1 MPSDLLPAD
10 EEFQDF
16 GNWLRTAAAGQ
27 RPIREFKDELFSRCA
42 DAVEALGREASQRDV
57 AVLVRHAIRRMSERD
72 GQYDFSLS
80 VPNSDPWPG
89 VDEWKDVGVDVVSV
103 DAGFRLR
110 ARPWCPEW
118 LWNQG
123 DPPVDEAAVAGT
135 YKGTRAL
142 PESVDLPADPFF
154 TELTSDRRY
163 KQYRSP
169 GQKAAVRAALTIP
182 EDGALLAIL
191 PTGTGK
197 TEIALALAK
206 TARQQTTVIVI
217 PTITLAYDFEK
228 RFREVYETEEPFAWV
243 GTTTDDD
250 RKKLQK
256 RFVTGEQ
263 PILVIT
269 PDSLEQRL
277 RDTIKNAAGAGRL
290 RALVIDEAHL
300 FTQWGRSFKP
310 QYREMAALRKE
321 ILGRARSVPGQLGF
335 RTVLL
340 SATVGS
346 AELQDLHHHFSSPGP
361 FSVVAANSFRREHD
375 YWVSK
380 KSPPEE
386 RERRVK
392 EAVLHLPRPLLLYAT
407 RPEDAKRWK
416 QILQS
421 ELGLERVGIVHGQT
435 PGDDRRDVLEAIRA
449 GPGEKSRFDVVVG
462 NSAFGLGIDY
472 GGFRSVVHAC
482 LPETIDRW
490 YQEVGRTGRDGH
502 AATALLIPAQSSNYR
517 LDDAA
522 LARHLGVTPL
532 RQAALPRWEHL
543 WAESP
548 GGARTHLNGKNYV
561 NVNKSPIRPP
571 QDESGSYNLTHNR
584 QLLYGLEEI
593 KAIRR
598 RTVSRGEAKGLG
610 LEVASENGNS
620 FDWVEVELTE
630 ARILDPDFFEE
641 VWENWREPIVEE
653 SGRQFATMNSLF
665 DGPANVCQT
674 IFGNYTPP
682 SDLGLDLGLR
692 YFAPRSPCGRCPACR
707 YEGVRNPDRP
717 PPTPPNSW
725 VPARSPSRVLNRV
738 LRRCP
743 TKREVSLSLFVHRG
757 ELEPA
762 ELDEIADL
770 AEKAGVRWFIG
781 CKPTGAT
788 GGREPYFVDRESDE
802 IKPLPV
808 PGLLI
813 LRDVENAQRW
823 LRSYHPP
830 YMFPES
836 VEGPPVIL
844 VCEEFRGSDDPLVAL
859 PHSRLKW
866 LLRPTRGSQ

>member
-1 MPSDLLPAD
+1 MNSQVFPAD
-10 EEFQDF
+10 EEVQDF
-16 GNWLRTAAAGQ
+16 SEWLRSAEPGQ
-27 RPIREFKDELFSRCA
+27 RPNRVFKDELFSRCA
-42 DAVEALGREASQRDV
+42 DAVETLGRESSQLDM
-57 AVLVRHAIRRMSERD
+57 AILVRHAIRRMSERD
-72 GQYDFSLS
+72 GQDFSLF

-89 VDEWKDVGVDVVSV
+89 VGEWQEVGVNAVGA
-103 DAGFRLR
+103 DACFRLR
-110 ARPWCPEW
+110 ARPWRPEW

-135 YKGTRAL
+135 YKGTRGL
-142 PESVDLPADPFF
+142 PETVGLPADPFF
-154 TELTSDRRY
+154 TEMTSDRRY

-217 PTITLAYDFEK
+217 PTITLAHDFEK
-228 RFREVYETEEPFAWV
+228 RFREVYETDEPFAWV

-250 RKKLQK
+250 RTKLQD
-256 RFVTGEQ
+256 RFVTGQQ

-269 PDSLEQRL
+269 PDSLEKRL

-310 QYREMAALRKE
+310 QYREMAALRRE
-321 ILGRARSVPGQLGF
+321 ILDRARSVPGQVGF

-340 SATVGS
+340 SATVGA
-346 AELQDLHHHFSSPGP
+346 AELKDLHYHFGSPGP

-375 YWVSK
+375 YWVSEW
-380 KSPPEE
+380 SPPEE
-386 RERRVK
+386 RKSRVM
-392 EAVLHLPRPLLLYAT
+392 EAVLHLPRPLLLYVT

-421 ELGLERVGIVHGQT
+421 ELGLKRVGIVHGQT

-449 GPGEKSRFDVVVG
+449 GPGETSRFDVVVG

-502 AATALLIPAQSSNYR
+502 AATALLIPARSPNR
-517 LDDAA
+517 NEDDAE
-522 LARHLGVTPL
+522 LARSLGVKPL
-532 RQAALPRWEHL
+532 REAAFPRWEHL
-543 WAESP
+543 WTEAPS
-548 GGARTHLNGKNYV
+548 GARTRLNRRNYV
-561 NVNKSPIRPP
+561 NVKKSRSGG
-571 QDESGSYNLTHNR
+571 EAGSYNLTHNR

-593 KAIRR
+593 DAISR
-598 RTVSRGEAKGLG
+598 RTVSSREAEGLG
-610 LEVASENGNS
+610 LEVASETGDF
-620 FDWVEVELTE
+620 FDWVEVEITE
-630 ARILDPDFFEE
+630 ANIFDPDFFENA
-641 VWENWREPIVEE
+641 WEKWRVPIVEE
-653 SGRQFATMNSLF
+653 SVRQFETMNSLF

-674 IFGNYTPP
+674 VFENYTPP

-692 YFAPRSPCGRCPACR
+692 HFAPRPPCGRCPACR
-707 YEGVRNPDRP
+707 HEGVRNPDRP

-725 VPARSPSRVLNRV
+725 IPVRRPSRVLTRV
-738 LRRCP
+738 LRRCK
-743 TKREVSLSLFVHRG
+743 TKREVSLSLFVHTG
-757 ELEPA
+757 ELESE
-762 ELDEIADL
+762 ELDEIADR
-770 AEKAGVRWFIG
+770 AEKAGVRWFVG
-781 CKPTGAT
+781 CKPTGAI
-788 GGREPYFVDRESDE
+788 GGREPYFVDRESDVDE
-802 IKPLPV
+802 INQLPV
-808 PGLLI
+808 PSLLI
-813 LRDVENAQRW
+813 LRDAKKVQGW
-823 LRSYHPP
+823 LSRYHPP
-830 YMFPES
+830 YLFPES

-844 VCEEFRGSDDPLVAL
+844 VCEDFRGPDDPLVAL
-859 PHSRLKW
+859 RHSWLKRL
-866 LLRPTRGSQ
+866 LGPTRGSQ